1 MDLQITPHRF
11 RHTHCSLL
19 FEIGASIKETGDRV
33 AKFMG
38 MELKCTQKRIQ
49 NNFRQKE
56 KAQNADLTMFWAL
69 ILWLSHWPFHS
80 IYGVSVGSLS
90 FILLATIDFITNS

>member
-19 FEIGASIKETGDRV
+19 FEIGASIKETGDRF

-38 MELKCTQKRIQ
+38 MELKRTQKRIQ
-49 NNFRQKE
+49 NNFRQIE
-56 KAQNADLTMFWAL
+56 TARNDDLTTFRAL
-69 ILWLSHWPFHS
+69 NIGSI
-80 IYGVSVGSLS
+80 IYGTDEIRNNFSGP
-90 FILLATIDFITNS
+90 FFD